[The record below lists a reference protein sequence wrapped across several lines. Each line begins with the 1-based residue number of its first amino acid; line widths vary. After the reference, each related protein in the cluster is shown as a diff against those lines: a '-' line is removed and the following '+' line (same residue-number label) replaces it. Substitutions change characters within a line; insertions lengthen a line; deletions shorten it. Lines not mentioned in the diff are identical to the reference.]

1 MSKQASTDYPVLD
14 IIANRW
20 SPYGFTDKPV
30 SGEDLRSLLEAARWA
45 PSSYNAQPWRYI
57 VGTQDKPE
65 QHQAV
70 LSCLVEANQQWA
82 QAAPVL
88 MLGVIARNF
97 EHNGKANAAA
107 EHDLGLAAGNL
118 SAEATH
124 RGLYVHQMIGL
135 DPDKAREV
143 FSIPDGYDALTAL
156 AIGYRADP
164 SNLPDPLRE
173 RDEAPRSRKS
183 QSEIVFAGRFGQAAD
198 I

>member
-1 MSKQASTDYPVLD
+1 MSKQADTDFPVLD
-14 IIANRW
+14 VITQRW

-30 SGEDLRSLLEAARWA
+30 SGDDLRAVLEAARWA

-57 VGTQDKPE
+57 VGTTADPE
-65 QHQAV
+65 QHAAV
-70 LSCLVEANQQWA
+70 LSCLVELNQQWA

-97 EHNGKANAAA
+97 EHNGKPNAAA

-118 SAEATH
+118 SAEATQ
-124 RGLYVHQMIGL
+124 RGLHVHQMIGI

-143 FSIPDGYDALTAL
+143 FDIPEGFDALTAL

-164 SNLPDPLRE
+164 ANLPDALRE
-173 RDEAPRSRKS
+173 RDEAPRSRKA
-183 QSEIVFAGRFGQAAD
+183 QSEFVFGGKFGEAF
-198 I
+198 